1 MSIESLLLDLGVR
14 DLNKYEL
21 AAAATNTAATVV
33 DSEDINFYG
42 GSMFVFC
49 DSKQAAKI
57 ETALIEALKCGV
69 IVSKVGPEYAFDF
82 VGE

>member
-1 MSIESLLLDLGVR
+1 M
-14 DLNKYEL
+14 NKFEF
-21 AAAATNTAATVV
+21 AAAATEAAATVV
-33 DSEDINFYG
+33 DSEDVNFYG

-69 IVSKVGPEYAFDF
+69 IVSKIGPEYGFDF
-82 VGE
+82 TA